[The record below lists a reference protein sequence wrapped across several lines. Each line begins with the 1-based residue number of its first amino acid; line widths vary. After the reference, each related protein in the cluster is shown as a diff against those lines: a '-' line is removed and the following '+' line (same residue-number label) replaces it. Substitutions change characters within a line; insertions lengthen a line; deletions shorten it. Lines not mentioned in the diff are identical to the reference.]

1 MPPRDLNIEYVSVV
15 NERGEECAQQFDNST
30 GSLVGQPLRFPNAS
44 TRWTSATVR
53 SREWRQ
59 ERYTPSTAQPSSP
72 LTPGPGQ
79 LLPLSREASEV
90 NELRSDG
97 RYSTPSQEGQVPGQI
112 VNPNNPYGGRFIPQA
127 RTFSP
132 TGRAPPTNWSDQPN
146 SPVPGG
152 AGPFVPRPGQVSQP
166 SQSGSQGRPP
176 LHSTLTEAQ
185 ADQYAL
191 GLNIRYPTAT
201 QGQRWSWASYYR
213 SNAVMTDPSAVAYRA
228 RQRQA
233 AQAEDDDEDSE

>member
-59 ERYTPSTAQPSSP
+59 ARYTPSTAQPSSP

-97 RYSTPSQEGQVPGQI
+97 RYSTPSQEGQVPGPGSDRQPEQSI
-112 VNPNNPYGGRFIPQA
+112 RRSFHSAGSNVL
-127 RTFSP
+127 SD
-132 TGRAPPTNWSDQPN
+132 RAS
-146 SPVPGG
+146 
-152 AGPFVPRPGQVSQP
+152 
-166 SQSGSQGRPP
+166 
-176 LHSTLTEAQ
+176 
-185 ADQYAL
+185 
-191 GLNIRYPTAT
+191 
-201 QGQRWSWASYYR
+201 ASH
-213 SNAVMTDPSAVAYRA
+213 
-228 RQRQA
+228 
-233 AQAEDDDEDSE
+233 